1 MHCVSKKSACFT
13 SLFVVKGPT
22 YMGKVCYHCVM
33 NQRDIQREETK
44 KRIYDCAFKLFEEK
58 GFANVKVQEIADA
71 AGVSIGGL
79 YHHYK
84 SKEEII
90 DYGYHTFDEE
100 LKEDYES
107 HEHKTPAE
115 GIIALIRYQMDTC
128 VRLGVSL
135 TSITFRN
142 QIGAENKYRYWEGR
156 YLYQKLRENLA
167 LAGMDES
174 LCKQATRL
182 ILRSSRGCVYDW
194 CCKNGDF
201 DLTSEALTETKMILH
216 YYGINE

>member
-1 MHCVSKKSACFT
+1 
-13 SLFVVKGPT
+13 
-22 YMGKVCYHCVM
+22 M

-44 KRIYDCAFKLFEEK
+44 KRIYDCAFRLFEEK
-58 GFANVKVQEIADA
+58 GFSNVKVQDIAEE

-90 DYGYHTFDEE
+90 DYGYYEFDEE
-100 LKEDYES
+100 LKKDYEAGVHS
-107 HEHKTPAE
+107 SPAE
-115 GIIALIRYQMDTC
+115 GITALIRFQMETC
-128 VRLGVSL
+128 VNKGVDII
-135 TSITFRN
+135 SITFRN

-156 YLYQKLRENLA
+156 YIYQKLRENLEK
-167 LAGMDES
+167 AGMEES
-174 LCKQATRL
+174 LCKDTARQ

-201 DLTSEALTETKMILH
+201 DLTEEALKATKMILH
-216 YYGINE
+216 YYGIE